1 MTDLAATETPAAKHD
16 SVPLTRCWKCWP
28 GSRSATSR
36 LACRWNGRGW
46 PERLPTASTTT
57 SSARTFTRWGTP
69 PPQVNGAEAAH
80 SARTAKRDA
89 VPAVR
94 LGAAHTELR
103 GTKVLVVDDDMR
115 NICALT
121 ALLERSSAEVVHAQS
136 GFAAL
141 EILEQHRDFTVVL
154 MDIMMPIMDGYETI
168 RAIRSSG
175 HSSRLPII
183 AVTGKAVGGERHRCL
198 AAGADDY
205 VPKPVNSAQL
215 LVALAPWVSPPAKAS

>member
-1 MTDLAATETPAAKHD
+1 VESAISPSHSN
-16 SVPLTRCWKCWP
+16 SV
-28 GSRSATSR
+28 
-36 LACRWNGRGW
+36 
-46 PERLPTASTTT
+46 
-57 SSARTFTRWGTP
+57 
-69 PPQVNGAEAAH
+69 AAH
-80 SARTAKRDA
+80 TIGSG
-89 VPAVR
+89 VV
-94 LGAAHTELR
+94 HTELR

-115 NICALT
+115 NIFALT
-121 ALLERSSAEVVHAQS
+121 ALLERSAAEVVHAQS

-141 EILEQHRDFTVVL
+141 EILEQHRDVSVVL

-183 AVTGKAVGGERHRCL
+183 AVTGKAVGGERQRCL

-215 LVALAPWVSPPAKAS
+215 LAALAPWVSPPVKAS